1 MIWSPGLCFT
11 FQSLLLFTNVIM
23 DSAGIDYHVILAG
36 NLFQHCLDNPGLQQ
50 ELLCALCK
58 QTSRIMTHSSKHG
71 VQVKK
76 QHSIKHTRV
85 SHYFLVSDPYTQ
97 SNFLNSYPLF
107 LFWFVHFKSRSLNR
121 AQYGGITI
129 SQKILVPP
137 DWLFPIQIFL
147 LVKWNYPRIKNPQR
161 QICESSSSDIMY
173 LPRIS

>member
-1 MIWSPGLCFT
+1 MKINTGRLWQSLLSFFALQAQMMISIFSGISLSLVLIKFYLY

-36 NLFQHCLDNPGLQQ
+36 NLFQQCLDNPGLQQ

-85 SHYFLVSDPYTQ
+85 SHYFYLVSSFFCTTEYHYSLPY
-97 SNFLNSYPLF
+97 
-107 LFWFVHFKSRSLNR
+107 
-121 AQYGGITI
+121 
-129 SQKILVPP
+129 
-137 DWLFPIQIFL
+137 
-147 LVKWNYPRIKNPQR
+147 
-161 QICESSSSDIMY
+161 
-173 LPRIS
+173 

>member
-1 MIWSPGLCFT
+1 MPTNTGRLQQSMLSLVDLKAHMMIRFFSGISLSLFLIKFYLY

-36 NLFQHCLDNPGLQQ
+36 NLFQQCLDNPGLQQ

-85 SHYFLVSDPYTQ
+85 SHYFYLVSSFFCTTIPLLSTLLT
-97 SNFLNSYPLF
+97 FLQIYI
-107 LFWFVHFKSRSLNR
+107 SRSAIQTFTVTN
-121 AQYGGITI
+121 Q
-129 SQKILVPP
+129 S
-137 DWLFPIQIFL
+137 LFGLQ
-147 LVKWNYPRIKNPQR
+147 
-161 QICESSSSDIMY
+161 
-173 LPRIS
+173 

>member
-1 MIWSPGLCFT
+1 MGAHGNHYFHYLPFRLIWWLVFFSGISLSLILIKLHLY

-36 NLFQHCLDNPGLQQ
+36 NLFQQCLDNPGLQQ

-85 SHYFLVSDPYTQ
+85 SHYFYLVSSFFCTTIPLSTLLT
-97 SNFLNSYPLF
+97 FLQIYI
-107 LFWFVHFKSRSLNR
+107 SRS
-121 AQYGGITI
+121 A
-129 SQKILVPP
+129 
-137 DWLFPIQIFL
+137 IQTFTVTNQSL
-147 LVKWNYPRIKNPQR
+147 LALQ
-161 QICESSSSDIMY
+161 
-173 LPRIS
+173 

>member
-1 MIWSPGLCFT
+1 MSRTAETYSLIVTHLYICICSLPKLHDNKYWGPMAINIVNICPSGSVFLGISLSLVLVKFYLY

-36 NLFQHCLDNPGLQQ
+36 NLFQQCLDNPGLQQ

-85 SHYFLVSDPYTQ
+85 SHYFYLVSSFFCTTYHSLPY
-97 SNFLNSYPLF
+97 
-107 LFWFVHFKSRSLNR
+107 
-121 AQYGGITI
+121 
-129 SQKILVPP
+129 
-137 DWLFPIQIFL
+137 
-147 LVKWNYPRIKNPQR
+147 
-161 QICESSSSDIMY
+161 
-173 LPRIS
+173 

>member
-1 MIWSPGLCFT
+1 MNIGRPWQSLLSLLALHAHMSLSLVLIKFYFY

-36 NLFQHCLDNPGLQQ
+36 NLFQQCLDNPGLQQ

-85 SHYFLVSDPYTQ
+85 SHYFYLVSSFFCTNIPLCT
-97 SNFLNSYPLF
+97 LYPTNLF
-107 LFWFVHFKSRSLNR
+107 ADIYF
-121 AQYGGITI
+121 
-129 SQKILVPP
+129 
-137 DWLFPIQIFL
+137 
-147 LVKWNYPRIKNPQR
+147 
-161 QICESSSSDIMY
+161 QICNPNLY
-173 LPRIS
+173 CY

>member
-1 MIWSPGLCFT
+1 MSLSLTFSCKGHKLILVATRDYPVMARTSSLPKLHENKYWAPMAIIIIITCPSGSNDDQYFISGISLSLVLIKFYLY

-36 NLFQHCLDNPGLQQ
+36 NLFQQCLDNPGLQQ

-85 SHYFLVSDPYTQ
+85 SHYFYLVSSFFCTTEY
-97 SNFLNSYPLF
+97 
-107 LFWFVHFKSRSLNR
+107 HSL
-121 AQYGGITI
+121 
-129 SQKILVPP
+129 P
-137 DWLFPIQIFL
+137 
-147 LVKWNYPRIKNPQR
+147 
-161 QICESSSSDIMY
+161 
-173 LPRIS
+173 

>member
-1 MIWSPGLCFT
+1 MAIIIIITCPSGSNDDQYFISGISLSLVLIKFYLY

-36 NLFQHCLDNPGLQQ
+36 NLFQQCLDNPGLQQ

-85 SHYFLVSDPYTQ
+85 SHYFYLVSSFFCTTTLWSLPDLYPTNLFADSIYFQQIPSQPSTVTNQ
-97 SNFLNSYPLF
+97 SLF
-107 LFWFVHFKSRSLNR
+107 THFIHGTKTL
-121 AQYGGITI
+121 A
-129 SQKILVPP
+129 
-137 DWLFPIQIFL
+137 
-147 LVKWNYPRIKNPQR
+147 
-161 QICESSSSDIMY
+161 
-173 LPRIS
+173 